1 MDRHSNSHHTFPRYS
16 ERVTV
21 QLMLLTLLAVWLGG
35 VGYLYLSYQT
45 QTRQYVEYTLDDV
58 AQRGSLLALMQAEL
72 VDSKLTHYDRLLQ
85 NLQPQVSNHLNN
97 NVDENTLT
105 QLLNDHSNGSG
116 ALADLIYIDQFGD
129 IAAWTHE
136 GPKPNVFDRDYFQVH
151 RGTDVNE
158 RYLSLPV
165 VARVE
170 EEIQI
175 VTISRPVFDADGQW
189 QGVLAAALNLQEFS
203 NALEA
208 ITLNDRIF
216 SAVAHANG
224 EVLLVTPYTP
234 LTQGTMLPELPDTF
248 DANVPGSHEFNISS
262 EDVPRQVA
270 HHPLQDWGLLVFVGE
285 DLTLARSSIE
295 SFQQNQLQRALF
307 IATVCT
313 LLLLAVAWL
322 LYQRLQSLRQLRAGE
337 EELHASYARN
347 QAIINALPDLLV
359 TVSADGTVIDY
370 EAGQDNIEILPP
382 EQFLGHSLGEI
393 LPAHLAEGAQKSIDR
408 ALATGRVQ
416 TFEYSLKPN
425 QQLRAH
431 YEARMARLTDD
442 KVLVIILDISERKEA
457 QDLLQWQATHDSLTR
472 LPNRIL
478 FYDRLQQS
486 INEQQRHNSR
496 TFALLYLDLDGFKA
510 VNDTLGHTAGDDLLC
525 QVAERLKRRL
535 RASDTVARLAGDEF
549 GVIIKQ
555 CTRTDANRLAK
566 KIGLDLAAPYQ
577 VDGQTVLISASVG
590 VAVCPEDGSTPDA
603 LVKVADHAMYDI
615 KHAPARAL
623 DKEV

>member
-1 MDRHSNSHHTFPRYS
+1 MDRHSISHHRLPKYS

-35 VGYLYLSYQT
+35 VGYLYLSYQN
-45 QTRQYVEYTLDDV
+45 QTGQYAEYTLDDV

-85 NLQPQVSNHLNN
+85 NLQSQVSTQLANQ
-97 NVDENTLT
+97 VDESTLT
-105 QLLNDHSNGSG
+105 QLLNDHARGSG
-116 ALADLIYIDQFGD
+116 ALADLIYVDQFGD
-129 IAAWTHE
+129 ITAWTHE

-151 RGTDVNE
+151 RNTETNG

-165 VARVE
+165 VARVDE
-170 EEIQI
+170 GIQM
-175 VTISRPVFDADGQW
+175 VTISRPVFDAQGQW
-189 QGVLAAALNLQEFS
+189 QGVLAAALNLEEFS
-203 NALEA
+203 KALGA
-208 ITLNDRIF
+208 ITLNERIF

-234 LTQGTMLPELPDTF
+234 LPQGTMLPELPDTF
-248 DANVPGSHEFNISS
+248 DAGAPGTLEFSIPS
-262 EDVPRQVA
+262 EDVPRQVT

-295 SFQQNQLQRALF
+295 NFNQNQLQRALF

-337 EELHASYARN
+337 EQLHASHARN

-370 EAGQDNIEILPP
+370 EAGQDNIELLPP

-393 LPAHLAEGAQKSIDR
+393 LPAHLAESAQKSIDQ

-442 KVLVIILDISERKEA
+442 RALVIILDITERKEA

-510 VNDTLGHTAGDDLLC
+510 VNDTLGHTAGDELLC
-525 QVAERLKRRL
+525 QVAERLKTRL

-549 GVIIKQ
+549 GVIVKQ
-555 CTRTDANRLAK
+555 CARNDAISLAH
-566 KIGLDLAAPYQ
+566 KISKDLAAPYK
-577 VDGQTVLISASVG
+577 VDEQTVLISASVG
-590 VAVCPEDGSTPDA
+590 VAVCPDDGATPDA
-603 LVKVADHAMYDI
+603 LVKVADHAMYDT
-615 KHAPARAL
+615 KHGLAP
-623 DKEV
+623 VTN